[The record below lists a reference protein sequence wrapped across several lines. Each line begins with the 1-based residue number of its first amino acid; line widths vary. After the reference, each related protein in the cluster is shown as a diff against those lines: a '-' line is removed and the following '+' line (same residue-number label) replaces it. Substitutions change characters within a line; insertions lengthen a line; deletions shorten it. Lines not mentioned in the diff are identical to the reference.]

1 MMRRVSVIVLGLAL
15 AGSLFTSAGRAQGT
29 FKVIVNAKV
38 VGQTVERDVLAQIY
52 LGKVERWG
60 NGSSIRAVD
69 LSSTSAVRQVFSND
83 ILGMPIEAVKLHWLR
98 LVATGKRPPVA
109 RPSDEDVI
117 AVVAAEPGGVGYVS
131 SETAVPATVREIT
144 VK

>member
-1 MMRRVSVIVLGLAL
+1 MRRVSVTVLGLAL
-15 AGSLFTSAGRAQGT
+15 AGSSFTPARGAQGS
-29 FKVIVNAKV
+29 FKVIVNPKV

-60 NGSSIRAVD
+60 NGSPIRAVD

-83 ILGMPIEAVKLHWLR
+83 VLEMPIEAVKLHWLR

-117 AVVAAEPGGVGYVS
+117 AFVVAEPGGVGYVS
-131 SETAVPATVREIT
+131 SETAVPATVREIN
-144 VK
+144 VR

>member
-1 MMRRVSVIVLGLAL
+1 MVRRVSVFVLGLAL
-15 AGSLFTSAGRAQGT
+15 AGSQFTSARGEQGT

-60 NGSSIRAVD
+60 NGSAIRAVD
-69 LSSTSAVRQVFSND
+69 LSSISPIREAFSND
-83 ILGMPIEAVKLHWLR
+83 VLGMPVDAVKLHWLR
-98 LVATGKRPPVA
+98 LVTAGKRPPVA

-117 AVVAAEPGGVGYVS
+117 AVVASEPGGVGYVS
-131 SETAVPATVREIT
+131 SRSPVPPTVREIT